1 MENAW
6 NTKWNNNLRPMY
18 VKEILLEHT
27 DETHF
32 ISVGEIIELMEG
44 SLAAV
49 ACLEEGASA
58 CPRESVCQTLPLWKE
73 YDQLTHDFF
82 YSKHLS
88 DLIRAT

>member
-32 ISVGEIIELMEG
+32 LSVSEIIEI
-44 SLAAV
+44 
-49 ACLEEGASA
+49 LE
-58 CPRESVCQTLPLWKE
+58 
-73 YDQLTHDFF
+73 
-82 YSKHLS
+82 SKSQIAPPKFAELS
-88 DLIRAT
+88 